1 MQIEAE
7 TAPAREATDVLARTL
22 WGEAR
27 GEGRRGVEAV
37 AAVIMNRLAAGRWG
51 ATVDAVC
58 RAPKQF
64 SCWNPGD
71 PNRPKLEAV
80 DARNPAF
87 ALCRGVAEAA
97 LAGRL
102 ADPTGGATHYHARGL
117 VPWWARGRAPCAAIG
132 RHLFYRGVD

>member
-1 MQIEAE
+1 MPEDANGERAAE
-7 TAPAREATDVLARTL
+7 LLRRYRKARE
-22 WGEAR
+22 
-27 GEGRRGVEAV
+27 RRAV
-37 AAVIMNRLAAGRWG
+37 WESHWR
-51 ATVDAVC
+51 
-58 RAPKQF
+58 F

-80 DARNPAF
+80 DARDPVF
-87 ALCRGVAEAA
+87 ALCREIAAAA